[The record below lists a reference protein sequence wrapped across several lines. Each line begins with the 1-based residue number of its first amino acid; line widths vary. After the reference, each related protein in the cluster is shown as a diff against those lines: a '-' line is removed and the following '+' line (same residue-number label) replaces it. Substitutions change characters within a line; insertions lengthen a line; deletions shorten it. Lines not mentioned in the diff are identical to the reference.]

1 MEPLRFSCVAS
12 FEATH
17 FLFSQKCAKNER
29 EEIGMKSKATA
40 LILSVLVGGLGI
52 DRFYL
57 GYIGIGVVKLLTAGC
72 LGVLW
77 IIDIV
82 NIASGNLLPADGVP
96 YKEDSENVIKAEPR
110 SEDPIDS
117 LERISKLHDQGV
129 LDNEEFATIKAQILS
144 KM

>member
-1 MEPLRFSCVAS
+1 
-12 FEATH
+12 
-17 FLFSQKCAKNER
+17 
-29 EEIGMKSKATA
+29 MKSKTTA
-40 LILSVLVGGLGI
+40 FILSVFVGGLGI

-57 GYIGIGVVKLLTAGC
+57 GYTGMGVIKMLTAGC

-82 NIASGNLLPADGVP
+82 NIASGNLLPADGTP
-96 YKEDSENVIKAEPR
+96 YKENSGSIIKTEPQ
-110 SEDPIDS
+110 SEDPLEM
-117 LERISKLHDQGV
+117 LERVSKLHEQGV

>member
-1 MEPLRFSCVAS
+1 
-12 FEATH
+12 
-17 FLFSQKCAKNER
+17 
-29 EEIGMKSKATA
+29 MKSKATA